1 MYSGQWETEIMETES
16 QLLRKHPG
24 HLLRRGY
31 QKGLAI
37 ILEKLSNEEITP
49 LQLTVLMALDE
60 SGPCTQRALSNLIAM
75 EPSNV
80 HPMLRR
86 MRDMELV
93 VIEVS
98 ESDKRR
104 SHIIM
109 TPKGNDLLQH
119 LMPLQVAAGKEL
131 LERLNEEEQEEFIRL
146 LEKVTCTKD
155 L

>member
-1 MYSGQWETEIMETES
+1 MGNEN
-16 QLLRKHPG
+16 QLLRKQPG

-37 ILEKLSNEEITP
+37 ISEKLSKEKITH
-49 LQLTVLMALDE
+49 LQLTVLMALNE
-60 SGPCTQRALSNLIAM
+60 SGPCTQRALSDFIAM

-86 MRDMELV
+86 MQDMELV

-98 ESDKRR
+98 KADKRR
-104 SHIIM
+104 SHIVM
-109 TPKGNDLLQH
+109 TAKGNDLLQEV
-119 LMPLQVAAGKEL
+119 MPLHLESGREL
-131 LERLNEEEQEEFIRL
+131 LEDLTEQEQQEFIRL
-146 LEKVTCTKD
+146 LEKVTCNNA